1 MDQIICPRCGASVHW
16 DGYSKIVKCEFCET
30 EYAMHPRD
38 TGNRMRQGMP
48 EYGDGT
54 VVPMTIYGDP
64 MIRDRMFMKAYVPSG
79 WRITTGTIE
88 RFDMMGTPL
97 VPGFRLD
104 APDKKT
110 FILFRGEAKYKH
122 IEPGMMTQHL
132 QDKLDFGTHNPVS
145 PSFYRLKTYMNAQ
158 EYCDKMAAEDSG
170 LPGLTL
176 SDEKRAD
183 SAELDRQQKIIA
195 NNRQAGFA
203 TVMPE
208 WMRRT
213 YTGRTVS
220 GEEMKVVAETRIVLN
235 SRNQL
240 GQMGESLKER
250 STGSGGGFLSGL
262 VNRVAGAVANSMDF
276 RIWEVQ
282 YELVMVTPAS
292 CYEAML
298 KEFEQVDETTDYLP
312 AVQQIIAE
320 MNAFVESEKM
330 RVAGIVNNAQMQ
342 MAAERAASWDRRSAI
357 IQDTNNYTSNIMHQ
371 MINDNAASH
380 NRVANLNSEMIRGVN
395 TYYGSDRIVEAST
408 MYDHVYQYG
417 PDPNVFAAQRG
428 DYFTPGVDFT
438 ELNRTN
444 GDY

>member
-30 EYAMHPRD
+30 EYAMHPKD
-38 TGNRMRQGMP
+38 TGNRMRKDMP

-282 YELVMVTPAS
+282 YELVMVTSAS

-342 MAAERAASWDRRSAI
+342 MAAERAASWDRRSVI

-417 PDPNVFAAQRG
+417 QDPNVFAAQRG

>member
-38 TGNRMRQGMP
+38 TGNRMRKDMP

-110 FILFRGEAKYKH
+110 CILFRGEAKYKH

-170 LPGLTL
+170 LPGLIL

-330 RVAGIVNNAQMQ
+330 RGAGIVNNAQMQ

-417 PDPNVFAAQRG
+417 QDPNVFAAQRG